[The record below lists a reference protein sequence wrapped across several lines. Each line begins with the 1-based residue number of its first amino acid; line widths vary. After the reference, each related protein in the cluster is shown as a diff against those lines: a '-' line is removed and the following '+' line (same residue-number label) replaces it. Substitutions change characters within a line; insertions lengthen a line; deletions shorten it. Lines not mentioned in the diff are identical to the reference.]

1 MSSGSCSR
9 GRGLATHLWLEIHL
23 RELSDLMLRKS
34 LIERHDAV
42 LTLLGPHREDSL
54 APFLAQLGSTRAEQS
69 LPFLVDDDDL
79 RFGDGDAVEECG
91 GREPGVDGERA
102 SSQGGGAPP
111 TRQTQG
117 RGGREPGVDGG
128 GDSAEEMARP
138 PAAQAQV
145 RSGDGGAITLKP
157 GPT

>member
-1 MSSGSCSR
+1 M
-9 GRGLATHLWLEIHL
+9 ATHLWLEIHL

-91 GREPGVDGERA
+91 GREPGVDG
-102 SSQGGGAPP
+102 
-111 TRQTQG
+111 
-117 RGGREPGVDGG
+117 D